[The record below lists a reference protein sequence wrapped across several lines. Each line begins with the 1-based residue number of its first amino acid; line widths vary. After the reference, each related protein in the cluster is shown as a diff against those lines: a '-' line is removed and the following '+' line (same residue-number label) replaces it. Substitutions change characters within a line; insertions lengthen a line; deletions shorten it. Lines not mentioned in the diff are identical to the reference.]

1 MVVKA
6 AFIFTLNLVS
16 CVCEVF
22 KIIEI
27 IYVCKFGR

>member
-1 MVVKA
+1 MVVEA

-16 CVCEVF
+16 YVCGVF